1 MKKILVSCFLFLVF
15 FAFNAYASSTPVITL
30 DDYRLS
36 VGEST
41 TVTFTFSEQPIS
53 FVVDDIVAENGVISN
68 FTVTGSPLVYTAT
81 FTPTS
86 EVNYTTN
93 AITIAAK
100 DTVKIF
106 TGLPSAPR
114 TDLAFDGV
122 DMWVTSY
129 YTEDSVSKVAPD
141 GTVTTYTGTGSWPK
155 GIAFDGTNMWTAN
168 YLTNNV
174 SKITP
179 GGVITNYSVP
189 GNPDGIAFDGVNMWT
204 ANYSGQSVSKI
215 TPAGS
220 VTTYPGQADSWP
232 WDIAFDGTNMWTVNY
247 YGSVTKYTPSG
258 TATTYG
264 GIGNWATGITFDGTN
279 MWTVSNYENQVAK
292 VDPSGNVTTYST
304 GSGLGA
310 GGYGLV
316 FSDGYLWVADQI
328 AQRIIK
334 INPSGVIVKT
344 YSLGFSPYNIISD
357 GTSIWTSNSNGSI
370 SRLGDSLSVSS
381 ANYEINT
388 IAPRNSST
396 HSITHYGCKDTSA
409 LNYEYFSAHKPSLC
423 VYGSKSVVVEPPV
436 VNTNDLN
443 TKTVIPSTL
452 KKIDIPKIQKNLK
465 FGSNDSEVKMLQ
477 EFLISA
483 NAGVDST
490 KLKNHGSTHQF
501 GSLTKLALSEW
512 QKANGLKADGILGLK
527 TRGAI
532 NSLLK

>member
-15 FAFNAYASSTPVITL
+15 FAFNTYASSTPVITL
-30 DDYRLS
+30 DDYSLA

-41 TVTFTFSEQPIS
+41 TVTFTFSEKPIS
-53 FVVDDIVAENGVISN
+53 FIADDIVAENGVISN
-68 FTVTGSPLVYTAT
+68 FTVSGNPLVYTAT

-86 EVNYTTN
+86 EINDTTN
-93 AITIAAK
+93 IITIAAK

-106 TGLPSAPR
+106 SGLPSAPR

-122 DMWVTSY
+122 NMWVTSY
-129 YTEDSVSKVAPD
+129 YTEDSVSKVTPD
-141 GTVTTYTGTGSWPK
+141 GTVTTYSGTGSWPK

-168 YLTNNV
+168 YLSNNV
-174 SKITP
+174 SKIEPDGT
-179 GGVITNYSVP
+179 ITNYSVP

-220 VTTYPGQADSWP
+220 VTTYSGQADSWP

-264 GIGNWATGITFDGTN
+264 GIGNWATGIAFDGTN
-279 MWTVSNYENQVAK
+279 MWTVSNYENQIAK
-292 VDPSGNVTTYST
+292 IDASGNVTTYST
-304 GSGLGA
+304 GSNLGG

-316 FSDGYLWVADQI
+316 FADVYLWVTDQI
-328 AQRIIK
+328 DQRILK

-357 GTSIWTSNSNGSI
+357 GSSIWTSNSNGSI
-370 SRLGDSLSVSS
+370 SRLGDSLSVTSS
-381 ANYEINT
+381 NFEINT
-388 IAPRNSST
+388 KVQASPSGSYI
-396 HSITHYGCKDTSA
+396 HYGCKDTSA
-409 LNYEYFSAHKPSLC
+409 LNYEYFSSHNPSLC
-423 VYGSKSVVVEPPV
+423 VYGNKSVVVEPPF

-443 TKTVIPSTL
+443 TKTATPSPL
-452 KKIDIPKIQKNLK
+452 AKIDISKIKKNLK
-465 FGSNDSEVKMLQ
+465 FGSNDSEVQMLQ

-483 NAGVDST
+483 NAGAYSI

-501 GSLTKLALSEW
+501 GSLTKSALSEW
-512 QKANGLKADGILGLK
+512 QKANGLKADGVLGLK
-527 TRGAI
+527 TRNAI